1 MKVGRFEATRD
12 SAGWTL
18 TETKAG
24 KTRKGEDK
32 EVKKDRHYANL
43 AQCCSAIIDISAQD
57 ASTVQEVVDAIK
69 SAEKNILAAIKATP

>member
-1 MKVGRFEATRD
+1 MKVGRFETTRD
-12 SAGWTL
+12 NAGWTL

-32 EVKKDRHYANL
+32 EVKKDRYYASL

-57 ASTVQEVVDAIK
+57 ADTVQGVIDAIK
-69 SAEKNILAAIKATP
+69 TAEKNILAAIGK